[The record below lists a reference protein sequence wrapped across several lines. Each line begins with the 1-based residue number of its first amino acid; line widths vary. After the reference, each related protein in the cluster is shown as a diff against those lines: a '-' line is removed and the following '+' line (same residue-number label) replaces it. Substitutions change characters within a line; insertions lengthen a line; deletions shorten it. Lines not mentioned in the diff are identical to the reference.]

1 MLKTSVLSV
10 THDGEDAH
18 RLDTY
23 FASLANQTRVA
34 DEVIL
39 ILDGEIRKELHD
51 VIDQWQCQLR
61 LKVISS
67 DKKGFGS
74 CLNTGLL
81 HCTGEIVFRADT
93 DDVNLPNRFAEQE
106 KILLNNH
113 LISVTSA
120 PIVEIWKNG
129 LEVIKS
135 VPSGT
140 TKPWS
145 LYSFFRNP
153 VNHNCSAYRTA
164 DVLAIGGYPTRQKSI
179 TQMEDYHLWVKL
191 LIHSKRFFGSREVL
205 LRADA
210 RELLARRSGNGWFL
224 AEVELMKLN
233 AQRMAYCGS
242 VLAIVAF
249 ALRAF
254 LIRSLTRRLRIGL
267 YKYFLRRRVQS
278 RVVEGNLGGFTTHRY
293 PRSLR

>member
-18 RLDTY
+18 RLDAY

-39 ILDGEIRKELHD
+39 VLDGEIRKDLYN
-51 VIDQWQCQLR
+51 VIDQWQCQLQ
-61 LKVISS
+61 LKVISN

-74 CLNTGLL
+74 CLNTGLA

-106 KILLNNH
+106 KILLDNH

-120 PIVEIWKNG
+120 PVLEIWRDG

-135 VPSGT
+135 VPNGII
-140 TKPWS
+140 KPWN

-164 DVLAIGGYPTRQKSI
+164 DVLAVGGYPTRKKSI

-191 LIHSKRFFGSREVL
+191 LIHSKRIFGSREVF

-249 ALRAF
+249 VLRTL
-254 LIRSLTRRLRIGL
+254 LIRSLTTRLRTDF
-267 YKYFLRRRVQS
+267 YKYFLRRRAQS
-278 RVVEGNLGGFTTHRY
+278 RVVED
-293 PRSLR
+293 